1 MSSNETSNG
10 AITRRA
16 VLAAGLAPM
25 IVPRH
30 VLGGP
35 NYMAPSDKLTIAA
48 VGVGGMGRNYLDG
61 CQAENIVALCDLDW
75 TRPTTQGVFQK
86 FPTAARYRDFR
97 QMFDKEEK
105 NFDALIIAVPDHW
118 HAYML
123 MQGIQMKKHM
133 YCAKP
138 VAHSIGEVRKVR
150 QALLANP
157 KLITK
162 ASIQDSRTSYAR
174 ASTELLLTGVIGP
187 VREVHIWS
195 SHPIY
200 PCNVLRPSETQTPPE
215 GMDWDLWVGPAR
227 FHPYNQAY
235 HPEIWRAWF
244 DFGTADVGDM
254 ACHTFQ
260 YFFEELQLHAPKVIY
275 GYSSTRTDVYNTPVV
290 TAETEGYANTV
301 VWEYG
306 ARGNM
311 PPLNMYFYDGG
322 MRPPRPVELDHATAM
337 PRDAVMFV
345 GDKGKMLSG
354 YYGGNPFQS
363 FGRAPAPGTKVR
375 GLAGGLLLP
384 EDKFKD
390 FQQPAPTLP
399 RVEKADHYT
408 EWTSCAKAGK
418 PTCLPIPLASHFTET
433 ALLGTLAL
441 RTRKVLEWD
450 IASMRVTNADESVNQ
465 FVEPAYRAPW
475 KLPTV

>member
-1 MSSNETSNG
+1 
-10 AITRRA
+10 
-16 VLAAGLAPM
+16 
-25 IVPRH
+25 
-30 VLGGP
+30 
-35 NYMAPSDKLTIAA
+35 
-48 VGVGGMGRNYLDG
+48 
-61 CQAENIVALCDLDW
+61 
-75 TRPTTQGVFQK
+75 
-86 FPTAARYRDFR
+86 
-97 QMFDKEEK
+97 MFDKEQK

-118 HAYML
+118 HAYLL
-123 MQGIQMKKHM
+123 MQAMQMKKHI

-150 QALLANP
+150 QALIASP

-174 ASTELLLTGVIGP
+174 ASTELLMSGAIGP
-187 VREVHIWS
+187 VREVHIWT

-200 PCNVLRPSETQTPPE
+200 PCNVTRPADTETPPE

-227 FHPYNQAY
+227 FHPYNKAY
-235 HPEIWRAWF
+235 HPEIWRAWW
-244 DFGTADVGDM
+244 DFGTGDVGDM

-260 YFFEELQLHAPKVIY
+260 YFFEELQLGAPKVIY
-275 GYSSTRTDVYNTPVV
+275 GNSSTRTDTYNTPVN

-301 VWEYG
+301 VWEFG
-306 ARGNM
+306 PRGNM
-311 PPLNMYFYDGG
+311 PPLNMYWYDGG
-322 MRPPRPVELDHATAM
+322 MKPNRPVELDHATAM
-337 PRDAVMFV
+337 PRDGVLFV

-363 FGRAPAPGTKVR
+363 LGRAPAPGTQVR

-384 EDKFKD
+384 EAKFKD
-390 FQQPAPTLP
+390 FPQPKPTLA

-408 EWTSCAKAGK
+408 EWTSCVKAGK
-418 PTCLPIPLASHFTET
+418 QTCLPIELASHLTET

-450 IASMRVTNADESVNQ
+450 TAAMRVTNNDESVNQ
-465 FVEPAYRAPW
+465 FVEPAYREPW
-475 KLPTV
+475 KLPTL